1 MASRRLQTYSTDQIT
16 VTFDPTRC
24 IHAAECIRAQPE
36 VFDSS
41 RRRWIRPELG
51 APDAIADAVRR
62 CPTGALHYQR
72 PDGPAEEPD
81 DAVSLRMK
89 RNGPLYIRGQAR
101 VEREDGSVIMED
113 YRVALC
119 RCGATANAPFC
130 DGSHTRVDFRDGAS
144 VQADPSVAESPSPS
158 GA

>member
-1 MASRRLQTYSTDQIT
+1 MASRRLQTYSTEQIT

-36 VFDSS
+36 VFDSR

-51 APDAIADAVRR
+51 SPDAIADAVHR
-62 CPTGALHYQR
+62 CPTGALHYEL
-72 PDGPAEEPD
+72 PNGPAETPA
-81 DAVSLRMK
+81 DAASLQMK
-89 RNGPLYIRGQAR
+89 RNGPLYIRGVAR
-101 VEREDGSVIMED
+101 VEREDGSVILED

-130 DGSHTRVDFRDGAS
+130 DGSHTRVGFRDDVS
-144 VQADPSVAESPSPS
+144 VRADTVIAKSPSSS

>member
-1 MASRRLQTYSTDQIT
+1 MASRRLQTYSTEQIT

-41 RRRWIRPELG
+41 RRRWIRPEL
-51 APDAIADAVRR
+51 ASPDAIAEAVHR
-62 CPTGALHYQR
+62 CPTGALHYQLPNGPVET
-72 PDGPAEEPD
+72 PDEV
-81 DAVSLRMK
+81 VSLRMK
-89 RNGPLYIRGQAR
+89 RNGPLYVRGQTR
-101 VEREDGSVIMED
+101 LEREDGGVILED

-130 DGSHTRVDFRDGAS
+130 DGSHTRLGFRDDAAVHAGTA
-144 VQADPSVAESPSPS
+144 VAESLSPND
-158 GA
+158 A